1 MEINYSWVI
10 TELERE
16 TQIGGLSDVVIRVRY
31 RYIGTESETQLTGEF
46 FGATPMPLPS
56 SEDFIPYSG
65 LTEQIII
72 DWVSMNANVIH
83 MKEKIEQQII
93 QKMNPPIVDFT
104 LPWNNG

>member
-46 FGATPMPLPS
+46 FGAA
-56 SEDFIPYSG
+56 
-65 LTEQIII
+65 QI
-72 DWVSMNANVIH
+72 
-83 MKEKIEQQII
+83 
-93 QKMNPPIVDFT
+93 
-104 LPWNNG
+104 